1 MVIFQDEDN
10 LLFDVTDIT
19 HETMRSAAKD
29 RKNKSKKGV
38 SEAGDT
44 ETQVS
49 HSCLDLIVSSPNLQL
64 ANRMLDIVPIQ
75 QIVDGYWSTYQWV
88 YGVLMVIHVVYMSLL
103 SAFAIPLIRDVSN
116 STQPS
121 GTEENS
127 PDAFPYVLFL
137 LWPATLI
144 LFEMYY
150 ACANTFRS
158 FRKENIHSYEQGRQ
172 SKNICSRAF
181 RSLFRFVVRYLAHI
195 TAIVFSILIIVWFIL
210 YLDSDTSQAHVLSVG
225 MVLGWLYTIVFT
237 QGFRN
242 FHSFTIMLKNIIIR
256 DITRFLFMYLLVL
269 FAFSFAFQCIF
280 ALVKVVNDEYSNPAS
295 IFFLTFNMMIGMG
308 DIFYEGFDD
317 DYENDDKK
325 YSGTFLKVLYLVYII
340 LTTVILLNLLIAMM
354 TDSYQAVKRKEGTT
368 WRVGSVQLAIE
379 IEKSMPFLPK
389 FFKGV
394 GIKSSPL
401 HYDRVRESWI
411 MTLPKLE
418 VTSVK
423 KQLQQ
428 DVASEAIRRLE
439 SELHEMKAGYNYLN
453 DRLDT
458 LMGSSKQHEMAF
470 SKAFG
475 TGIRY
480 RRNSLKG
487 ENNPD
492 NFRIKY

>member
-1 MVIFQDEDN
+1 M
-10 LLFDVTDIT
+10 TDIT
-19 HETMRSAAKD
+19 HETMRNTGKS
-29 RKNKSKKGV
+29 RKTNTKPT
-38 SEAGDT
+38 SESGEI
-44 ETQVS
+44 ETQGS
-49 HSCLDLIVSSPNLQL
+49 HSCLDLIVSSPNLRL

-103 SAFAIPLIRDVSN
+103 SAFAIPLINDVSN
-116 STQPS
+116 STQS
-121 GTEENS
+121 QSSSTEDND

-137 LWPATLI
+137 LWPAVLL

-158 FRKENIHSYEQGRQ
+158 FGKEKIRSHEQGRQ
-172 SKNICSRAF
+172 SENVCSRAF
-181 RSLFRFVVRYLAHI
+181 KYIFRFVVRYLAHI
-195 TAIVFSILIIVWFIL
+195 TAILFSVLIIVWFIL

-280 ALVKVVNDEYSNPAS
+280 ALVKVVDNEYSNPAS

-317 DYENDDKK
+317 DYDNADKTS
-325 YSGTFLKVLYLVYII
+325 SGTFLKVLYLIYII
-340 LTTVILLNLLIAMM
+340 LTTIILLNLLIAML

-401 HYDRVRESWI
+401 HFDSVRQSWI
-411 MTLPKLE
+411 MTLPKIE

-423 KQLQQ
+423 QQLPR
-428 DVASEAIRRLE
+428 DMASEAIRRLE
-439 SELHEMKAGYNYLN
+439 SELHEMKSGYNYLN
-453 DRLDT
+453 EKIDS
-458 LMGSSKQHEMAF
+458 LMAGSKDDAAF
-470 SKAFG
+470 AKAFG
-475 TGIRY
+475 KGMRY

-487 ENNPD
+487 ENNTD